1 MGLLQ
6 MFPSEY
12 KETVTI
18 IRRSAYERIGD
29 EITVAE
35 DVICILQ
42 QRADAAQR
50 RDSVSVRSGV
60 AVGQSEW
67 TALLEKSNPAIA
79 KGDFLIR
86 PGVDVVDN
94 QALSGTGPKDI
105 IDDLSRYPE
114 APTLKVTPS
123 SDAALE
129 STSTPGTIVITY
141 TDATGESQ
149 TTPLSFKNEAKTT
162 AQTTRLPGGATI
174 TRIHTTGWGT
184 GTFDITTQTEFRV
197 EGVLAE
203 TKGIGEM
210 QLQLKDVGVL

>member
-1 MGLLQ
+1 

-18 IRRSAYERIGD
+18 VRRSAYERIGE

-42 QRADAAQR
+42 QRSDAAQR
-50 RDSVSVRSGV
+50 RDAVSVRSGV
-60 AVGQSEW
+60 GIAQSEW
-67 TALLEKSNPAIA
+67 TALLEKPYPAIA

-86 PGVDVVDN
+86 PDVDVVDGQN
-94 QALSGTGPKDI
+94 LSGTGDKSI
-105 IDDLSRYPE
+105 IDDLSRYPA

-123 SDAALE
+123 SDAEL
-129 STSTPGTIVITY
+129 TDTTTPGTVEITY

-149 TTPLSFKNEAKTT
+149 TTTLCFEDSTKTT
-162 AQTTRLPGGATI
+162 AQTTSLPGGATI
-174 TRIHTTGWGT
+174 TRIHTTGWST

-197 EGVLAE
+197 EGILEE